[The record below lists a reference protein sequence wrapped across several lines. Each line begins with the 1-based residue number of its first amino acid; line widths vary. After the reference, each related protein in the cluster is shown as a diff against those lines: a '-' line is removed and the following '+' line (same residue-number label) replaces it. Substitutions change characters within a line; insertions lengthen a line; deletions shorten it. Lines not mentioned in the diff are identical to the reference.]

1 MKKTL
6 RKLIL
11 AALATNMA
19 LVALPVASAWA
30 EASQTSTEESS
41 EVTNEETAADTT
53 ADANETGHPLA
64 AVLTAESSENLA
76 LLTAFEAYQ
85 QVASQFVVQ
94 DLAAS
99 DIEGSSYQEVKDQ
112 FKPAAE
118 LEEFE
123 LSDTEMYLSY
133 VFEDEEISEATGA
146 NRAAELILYF
156 SDDVLTYIGIA
167 SLDMDLYV
175 QDVLPEEEIETWI
188 VDQVTIE
195 TVAERQTRIM
205 GLSEMVYDGMTY
217 HMLFLPT
224 VSIEEEV
231 YGDFM
236 VIADGAVYDSYPL
249 VIDEASESPQ
259 TTMLNL
265 FNNFFGFSGEEDA
278 TEESTEE
285 TTEEITSEDSA
296 E

>member
-1 MKKTL
+1 M
-6 RKLIL
+6 
-11 AALATNMA
+11 
-19 LVALPVASAWA
+19 
-30 EASQTSTEESS
+30 
-41 EVTNEETAADTT
+41 
-53 ADANETGHPLA
+53 
-64 AVLTAESSENLA
+64 
-76 LLTAFEAYQ
+76 
-85 QVASQFVVQ
+85 
-94 DLAAS
+94 
-99 DIEGSSYQEVKDQ
+99 
-112 FKPAAE
+112 
-118 LEEFE
+118 
-123 LSDTEMYLSY
+123 
-133 VFEDEEISEATGA
+133 
-146 NRAAELILYF
+146 
-156 SDDVLTYIGIA
+156 
-167 SLDMDLYV
+167 
-175 QDVLPEEEIETWI
+175 
-188 VDQVTIE
+188 
-195 TVAERQTRIM
+195 AERQTRIM

>member
-41 EVTNEETAADTT
+41 EVINEETAADTT

-123 LSDTEMYLSY
+123 LSDTEMY
-133 VFEDEEISEATGA
+133 
-146 NRAAELILYF
+146 
-156 SDDVLTYIGIA
+156 
-167 SLDMDLYV
+167 
-175 QDVLPEEEIETWI
+175 
-188 VDQVTIE
+188 
-195 TVAERQTRIM
+195 
-205 GLSEMVYDGMTY
+205 
-217 HMLFLPT
+217 
-224 VSIEEEV
+224 
-231 YGDFM
+231 
-236 VIADGAVYDSYPL
+236 
-249 VIDEASESPQ
+249 
-259 TTMLNL
+259 
-265 FNNFFGFSGEEDA
+265 
-278 TEESTEE
+278 
-285 TTEEITSEDSA
+285 
-296 E
+296 